1 MPNLKQAIKRVSI
14 NSKKTEINKN
24 KMSEVRTAV
33 KKAHVA
39 VSTASVGAMDLVRS
53 AQKQIDKLAGKG
65 KMKKNTAAR
74 RVSRLQ
80 KALNAQAK

>member
-39 VSTASVGAMDLVRS
+39 VSTASELS
-53 AQKQIDKLAGKG
+53 LIHI
-65 KMKKNTAAR
+65 
-74 RVSRLQ
+74 
-80 KALNAQAK
+80 